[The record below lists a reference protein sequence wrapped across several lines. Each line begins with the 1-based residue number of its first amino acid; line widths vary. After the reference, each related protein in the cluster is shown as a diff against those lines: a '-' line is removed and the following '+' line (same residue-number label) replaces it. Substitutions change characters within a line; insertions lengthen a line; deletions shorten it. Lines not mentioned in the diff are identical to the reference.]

1 MPPEIYRLPGFV
13 RKRPG
18 QGKEEDR
25 TMSDRAVSYEHL
37 LRLAHQRALDGKGG
51 LAASVAKMCL
61 ESRSDLT
68 ERELTLTF
76 EILRMLIDKVE
87 VEVRRNIS
95 DYLSERIDV
104 PKDLIA
110 FLANDIVHVAYPIL
124 RNSKLLTDMDL
135 IRLISDHGHGHAM
148 AIATRT
154 DLTEPVSSI
163 LVAMNDDLI
172 DTTLAKNLTAQ
183 IGHADLSHL
192 VDRSVENVGLRAPL
206 THRGDLGNDLAR
218 NLYTVVGEALRRHIV
233 ENYDVDEALAYE
245 AVDMAVLDSLDR
257 PNPLADAMG
266 TGWAELE
273 ARGGILPA
281 TKLLTRLFRDG
292 RSGAAL
298 AFAEQTHLPLDV
310 STWVFERA
318 DDQTLAVAMKAIGM
332 EVDGFTS
339 VLDHLGRGQETDA
352 LDRLM
357 AYFDRIDTKT
367 AAMVVNHWKTRAPDF
382 RDSEA

>member
-1 MPPEIYRLPGFV
+1 
-13 RKRPG
+13 
-18 QGKEEDR
+18 
-25 TMSDRAVSYEHL
+25 MSDRAVSYEHL

-110 FLANDIVHVAYPIL
+110 FLANDTVHVAYPIL
-124 RNSKLLTDMDL
+124 RNSKLLTDADL

-148 AIATRT
+148 AIATRS
-154 DLTEPVSSI
+154 DLAEPVSAI

-183 IGHADLSHL
+183 IGHSDLSHL

-206 THRGDLGNDLAR
+206 AHRGDLGNDLAR

-245 AVDMAVLDSLDR
+245 AMDMAVLDSLDR
-257 PNPLADAMG
+257 PDPLA
-266 TGWAELE
+266 ESY
-273 ARGGILPA
+273 LPQ
-281 TKLLTRLFRDG
+281 
-292 RSGAAL
+292 SC
-298 AFAEQTHLPLDV
+298 
-310 STWVFERA
+310 
-318 DDQTLAVAMKAIGM
+318 
-332 EVDGFTS
+332 
-339 VLDHLGRGQETDA
+339 
-352 LDRLM
+352 
-357 AYFDRIDTKT
+357 
-367 AAMVVNHWKTRAPDF
+367 
-382 RDSEA
+382 